1 MKSESQPPPLKA
13 NGDRK
18 TPFSPMLLSALV
30 YPGTGQLMQ
39 RRWVAG
45 IGFVFVF
52 TIGFV
57 WFVLEIVGVLKAYY
71 AFAVDFKGA
80 TGKAPGVGAI
90 LLPLALS
97 TMIYIAGLIDTAV
110 ASYRMRPPRGSS
122 ISF

>member
-1 MKSESQPPPLKA
+1 MV
-13 NGDRK
+13 
-18 TPFSPMLLSALV
+18 LSALV

-39 RRWVAG
+39 RRWAAG
-45 IGFVFVF
+45 IGFAFVF

-57 WFVLEIVGVLKAYY
+57 WFVVEIVGVLNAYY

-110 ASYRMRPPRGSS
+110 ASYRMRPTRGSS
-122 ISF
+122 ISS

>member
-1 MKSESQPPPLKA
+1 
-13 NGDRK
+13 
-18 TPFSPMLLSALV
+18 MLLSALV

-45 IGFVFVF
+45 IGFAFVF

-57 WFVLEIVGVLKAYY
+57 WFVVEIAGVLKAYY

-80 TGKAPGVGAI
+80 TGKAPGVGAL
-90 LLPLALS
+90 LLPLALC
-97 TMIYIAGLIDTAV
+97 TVIYMAGLVDTAV
-110 ASYRMRPPRGSS
+110 ASYRMRPTRGSS